1 MLELGGKRRS
11 ERLRLRQKT
20 RDESERPTEKRICKQ
35 RANNGE
41 RQQSERIRIV
51 NGERESS
58 SHSSAAESV
67 VAVSEAAAKFMSVV
81 SDDLLQ
87 EILFR
92 LPHSKIVI
100 QCGTVCKRW
109 FSLVTS
115 RSQGGLYYIRKF
127 NHHHRLKRQQ
137 QQERKQVEE
146 HLPYTLLMTSRY
158 SSGGDDLQ
166 FSYCPY
172 TPCNNFF
179 SDKSKILRHGKVS
192 LLTTGDG
199 HDGYLDFLPW
209 PSRVIKSSFDDL
221 LLIMPNR
228 KEFLICNPL
237 TRQWILLPWTRNF
250 PDLDSCGFVCKP
262 NCNCNSQFGGSYSYS
277 YSNNYCNC
285 RIKYRVVLISRLH
298 DSVSVFSSET
308 GQWTESTL
316 QFPETLYDWHATSV
330 GNNGILYWALGVT
343 QLKGIVALNAFKDGD
358 DLEEKRCRLIC
369 LPVEFARGFGYGH
382 SKRARLGVVRGRL
395 RLAQVYFLKRSDSY
409 VLKAWELV
417 DDHRNAS
424 WDLVHHVRFKRSDKS
439 VLLFLVALHP
449 DDGDAV
455 FLTSGNNGETECQD
469 LFQYKI
475 GSDDVEPVCK
485 GRYGSCVF
493 PLVHPW
499 WPTTIPSLP
508 PSN

>member
-1 MLELGGKRRS
+1 MMLELGGKRRS

-20 RDESERPTEKRICKQ
+20 RDELERPTVKRICKQ

-41 RQQSERIRIV
+41 RQQSERIRII

-58 SHSSAAESV
+58 SQSSAAECV
-67 VAVSEAAAKFMSVV
+67 VAVSEAASKFMSVV

-115 RSQGGLYYIRKF
+115 RSQGGLYFIRKF
-127 NHHHRLKRQQ
+127 NHHRRLKRQQ

-146 HLPYTLLMTSRY
+146 HLPYSLLMTSRY

-192 LLTTGDG
+192 LLSTGGG

-209 PSRVIKSSFDDL
+209 PSWLIKSSFDDL
-221 LLIMPNR
+221 LLIMPSR
-228 KEFLICNPL
+228 MEFCICNPL

-250 PDLDSCGFVCKP
+250 PDLH
-262 NCNCNSQFGGSYSYS
+262 
-277 YSNNYCNC
+277 

-298 DSVSVFSSET
+298 DSVFSKLLSVSVFSSET
-308 GQWTESTL
+308 GQWTKSTL
-316 QFPETLYDWHATSV
+316 QFPGTLYRWHATSV
-330 GNNGILYWALGVT
+330 GNNGILYWALGDS

-358 DLEEKRCRLIC
+358 DLEEERCRLIC

-395 RLAQVYFLKRSDSY
+395 RLAQVYFLNRSNSY

-424 WDLVHHVRFKRSDKS
+424 WDLVHHVHFKRTDKS

-455 FLTSGNNGETECQD
+455 FLTSGTNGKTKCQD

-475 GSDDVEPVCK
+475 GSDDVEPVCR